1 MALLHYTNTM
11 LGGPHTMKTA
21 FGRRGGSTGYW
32 ALLPALMLVATAA
45 HGETATIGESD
56 TLQEIIVTAQKRTE
70 DVQQV
75 PIAITAISSDTLQ
88 QRGVT
93 SLSQLSN
100 IAPNVSLD
108 AGTPF
113 SGSDTVLSAY
123 IRGIGQDDFAF
134 NLDPGVG
141 VYVDGVYLARS
152 VGANTSMLDVD
163 RVEILK
169 GPQGTLFGRN
179 SIGGAISIVTREPGN
194 EFSAKGEVTTGSFDR
209 FDTKLSFD
217 VPLISD
223 KLLSTISFS
232 SQQQQGYQRVIPYVQ
247 SNVNGSAG
255 IPDCT
260 TPTCPYIVD
269 SLQQF
274 PAAGYQSAS
283 TLGGTGKW
291 SARTKVVLHAAD
303 DIKFTVTGD
312 YLHVDQSA
320 SPNTALAINSPQLGA
335 GGLSGISNLC
345 LLGPAGPL
353 VGPPGGQIPLAL
365 AAFNALCTSTRGGLS
380 PTPTPMPISAPLYG
394 LNADGNPYNN
404 YLPYDSRFQTN
415 NIDTTYA
422 NGNNF
427 SKLQNWG
434 VGSTLD
440 WSLTHDMN
448 LKWINAY
455 RHMHWDTGMD
465 LDGSPEQILSTSF
478 DMVQNQT
485 SEELQLNGV
494 TFSDRLNYAVGA
506 YYFQESGQLHDFV
519 TFPMGILMIDG
530 PNSLATRA
538 EALYAHLNFKLTDQ
552 ISLTAGGRQTW
563 EHKEF
568 QGYQTDDNGLSYKI
582 SGCTNPTGP
591 NTLGA
596 PPTLT
601 CQQALGFPVPGEPY
615 TYYPRAPGGHFTQNF
630 NNFSPTFGADF
641 HITPDMMLYASYSQG
656 FKTGSWTT
664 RLSNPHPTYDSS
676 LHFNPEFAKSEELG
690 FKSEWLEHRVRLNLA
705 AFHTK
710 YDNIQLNSQI
720 GISPTVVNAGNAT
733 IYGGELEAQALLGGG
748 LSLNLSAGY
757 THAAYDTLNNVGD
770 NGYSLTLNSCP
781 ERDPSSPAP
790 PPLVNGKPNP
800 AAQVQNGVC
809 ELPKTPKFKSNVG
822 PQFIL
827 YLPNAAALQFNADW
841 TYVTQEFND
850 IGNTWQLARP
860 SMSLLNASATYR
872 AATGV
877 WELAVGGTNITDKRY
892 VVSGQNQGGVA
903 VIDASYN
910 APAEWYVTF
919 RFHPSFGAAGK

>member
-1 MALLHYTNTM
+1 
-11 LGGPHTMKTA
+11 MKTV
-21 FGRRGGSTGYW
+21 FGRRGGSTKYW
-32 ALLPALMLVATAA
+32 TMLPALMLVATAV
-45 HGETATIGESD
+45 HGESATVGEPD
-56 TLQEIIVTAQKRTE
+56 QLQEIIVTAQKRTE

-75 PIAITAISSDTLQ
+75 PIAITAISGDTLQ

-93 SLSQLSN
+93 SLSDLSN

-179 SIGGAISIVTREPGN
+179 SIGGAISIVTRDPGN
-194 EFSAKGEVTTGSFDR
+194 EFTAKGEVTTGSRDR

-223 KLLSTISFS
+223 RLLSTISFS
-232 SQQQQGYQRVIPYVQ
+232 SQKQEGYQRVIPYVQ
-247 SNVNGSAG
+247 NNPGGTGAG

-269 SLQQF
+269 SAQQF
-274 PAAGYQSAS
+274 PAAGYQTAD
-283 TLGGTGKW
+283 TFGGVGKW
-291 SARTKVVLHAAD
+291 SARTKIVLHATEE
-303 DIKFTVTGD
+303 IKFTVTGD
-312 YLHVDQSA
+312 YLHVNQTASA
-320 SPNTALAINSPQLGA
+320 NTVLAINSPQLGP

-345 LLGPAGPL
+345 VLGAASPVPVTL
-353 VGPPGGQIPLAL
+353 
-365 AAFNALCTSTRGGLS
+365 AFNALCTSPRGGLS

-415 NIDTTYA
+415 NIDTTYG

-440 WSLTHDMN
+440 WSLGHGAN

-455 RHMHWDTGMD
+455 RHLQWDTGMT
-465 LDGSPEQILSTSF
+465 LDGSPEQILRTSF
-478 DMVQNQT
+478 DMGQDQT

-494 TFSDRLNYAVGA
+494 IFSDRLNYAVGA
-506 YYFQESGQLHDFV
+506 YYFQEAGQLHDFV

-530 PNSLATRA
+530 PNSLKTSAD
-538 EALYAHLNFKLTDQ
+538 ALYAHLNFKLTDQ
-552 ISLTAGGRQTW
+552 LSLTAGGRQTW

-568 QGYQTDDNGLSYKI
+568 QGFQTDDNGLTYKI
-582 SGCTNPTGP
+582 SGCNPPGASAA
-591 NTLGA
+591 LIGA
-596 PPTLT
+596 PAFLT

-630 NNFSPTFGADF
+630 NNFSPTFGAEF
-641 HITPDMMLYASYSQG
+641 HFTPDVMVYASYSQG

-690 FKSEWLEHRVRLNLA
+690 IKSELLNHRMRLNLA
-705 AFHTK
+705 GFHTK

-733 IYGGELEAQALLGGG
+733 IYGAELELQALIGGG
-748 LSLNLSAGY
+748 LSVNAAAGY
-757 THAAYDTLNNVGD
+757 THAEYNSLNNVGD
-770 NGYSLTLNSCP
+770 NGYSLTLHSCP
-781 ERDPSSPAP
+781 ERDPNAAAP
-790 PPLVNGKPNP
+790 PKPANA
-800 AAQVQNGVC
+800 AAQEQNGSC
-809 ELPKTPKFKSNVG
+809 ELPKTPKFKGNIG
-822 PQFIL
+822 PQWVVN
-827 YLPNAAALQFNADW
+827 LPNAGALQFNADW
-841 TYVTQEFND
+841 TYVTHEFND
-850 IGNTWQLARP
+850 IGNTWQLERP
-860 SMSLLNASATYR
+860 AMSLVNASGTYR
-872 AATGV
+872 APNGF
-877 WELAVGGTNITDKRY
+877 WELTVGGINITDKRY

-903 VIDASYN
+903 VIDANYN
-910 APAEWYVTF
+910 APAEWYATF
-919 RFHPSFGAAGK
+919 RFHPTFGAK

>member
-1 MALLHYTNTM
+1 
-11 LGGPHTMKTA
+11 MKTA

-32 ALLPALMLVATAA
+32 AMLPALMLVATAA
-45 HGETATIGESD
+45 HGQSATVGESE
-56 TLQEIIVTAQKRTE
+56 TLQEIIVTAQKRVE

-75 PIAITAISSDTLQ
+75 PIAITAINSDTLQ

-100 IAPNVSLD
+100 IAPNVNLD

-141 VYVDGVYLARS
+141 VYVDGVFLARS

-179 SIGGAISIVTREPGN
+179 SIGGAISIVTRDPGT
-194 EFSAKGEVTTGSFDR
+194 EFSAKGEVTTGSFNR

-232 SQQQQGYQRVIPYVQ
+232 SQQQEGWQRVIPYVQ
-247 SNVNGSAG
+247 NNAGGTGAG

-260 TPTCPYIVD
+260 TPTCPYVVD
-269 SLQQF
+269 APQQF

-291 SARTKVVLHAAD
+291 SARTKVVLHATD
-303 DIKFTVTGD
+303 DVKFTVTGD
-312 YLHVDQSA
+312 YQHVDQSA
-320 SPNTALAINSPQLGA
+320 SPNSALAINSPQLAA

-345 LLGPAGPL
+345 LLGVTAPFG
-353 VGPPGGQIPLAL
+353 
-365 AAFNALCTSTRGGLS
+365 ALCTSTRGGLS
-380 PTPTPMPISAPLYG
+380 PTPTAMPISTPLAPGGVG
-394 LNADGNPYNN
+394 LNVDGNPYNN
-404 YLPYDSRFQTN
+404 YLPYDSRFETN
-415 NIDTTYA
+415 NINTTYA

-434 VGSTLD
+434 VASTLD
-440 WSLTHDMN
+440 WTLSPDMN
-448 LKWINAY
+448 VKWINAY
-455 RHMHWDTGMD
+455 RHLKWDTGMD
-465 LDGSPEQILSTSF
+465 LDGSPEAILGTSF

-506 YYFQESGQLHDFV
+506 YYFQEAGELHDFV

-530 PNSLATRA
+530 PNSLATKA
-538 EALYAHLNFKLTDQ
+538 EALYAHLNFKVTDWF
-552 ISLTAGGRQTW
+552 SLTAGGRQTW

-582 SGCTNPTGP
+582 SGCVDPTGP

-596 PPTLT
+596 PAALT
-601 CQQALGFPVPGEPY
+601 CQQVLGFPVPGEPY
-615 TYYPRAPGGHFTQNF
+615 TYYPRAPDGHFTQNF
-630 NNFSPTFGADF
+630 KNFSPTFGADF

-664 RLSNPHPTYDSS
+664 RLSNPHPTYDSA
-676 LHFNPEFAKSEELG
+676 LHFSPEFAKSEELG
-690 FKSEWLEHRVRLNLA
+690 FKSELLEHRVRLNMA

-733 IYGGELEAQALLGGG
+733 IYGGEIEMQALLGAG
-748 LSLNLSAGY
+748 LSINASAGY
-757 THAAYDTLNNVGD
+757 THAQYDTLNNVGD
-770 NGYSLTLNSCP
+770 NGYFLTKGSCP
-781 ERDPSSPAP
+781 ERDPNSGAP
-790 PPLVNGKPNP
+790 TGN
-800 AAQVQNGVC
+800 AATQVQNGVC
-809 ELPKTPKFKSNVG
+809 ELPKTPRFKSNVG
-822 PQFIL
+822 PQ
-827 YLPNAAALQFNADW
+827 YVMSLPNSGALQFNADW
-841 TYVTQEFND
+841 TYVTHEFND
-850 IGNTWQLARP
+850 IGNTWQLERP
-860 SMSLLNASATYR
+860 SMSLINASGTYR
-872 AATGV
+872 APSGY
-877 WELAVGGTNITDKRY
+877 WELSVGGVNITDKRY

-903 VIDASYN
+903 VIDASYD

-919 RFHPSFGAAGK
+919 RFHPTFGSAAK

>member
-1 MALLHYTNTM
+1 
-11 LGGPHTMKTA
+11 MKTA
-21 FGRRGGSTGYW
+21 FGRSGGSTGYW

-45 HGETATIGESD
+45 HGQSATIGEPD
-56 TLQEIIVTAQKRTE
+56 QLQEIIVTAEKRTE

-75 PIAITAISSDTLQ
+75 PIAITAINSDTLQ

-100 IAPNVSLD
+100 IAPNVNLD

-141 VYVDGVYLARS
+141 VYVDGVFLARS

-179 SIGGAISIVTREPGN
+179 SIGGAISIVTRDPGN
-194 EFSAKGEVTTGSFDR
+194 EFTAKGEVTTGSRDR

-217 VPLISD
+217 VPLVPD

-232 SQQQQGYQRVIPYVQ
+232 SQKQEGYQHVIPYVQ
-247 SNVNGSAG
+247 YGGASHSGTPDTA

-269 SLQQF
+269 APQQF
-274 PAAGYQSAS
+274 PAAGYQSGS
-283 TLGGTGKW
+283 TLGGDDKW
-291 SARTKVVLHAAD
+291 SARTKVVLHATD
-303 DIKFTVTGD
+303 DLKFTVTGD
-312 YLHVDQSA
+312 YQHVDQSA
-320 SPNTALAINSPQLGA
+320 SPNTVLSINSPQLAA
-335 GGLSGISNLC
+335 GGLSGLSNAC
-345 LLGPAGPL
+345 LLGPASAPIPG
-353 VGPPGGQIPLAL
+353 GPPGVPF
-365 AAFNALCTSTRGGLS
+365 AFLLGPLCTQPRGGLS
-380 PTPTPMPISAPLYG
+380 PTPTPMPTSAPLFG

-422 NGNNF
+422 TGNNF

-434 VGSTLD
+434 AASTLD
-440 WSLTHDMN
+440 WSLSPDMS

-478 DMVQNQT
+478 DMLQNQT

-494 TFSDRLNYAVGA
+494 TFGDRLNYAVGA
-506 YYFQESGQLHDFV
+506 YYFQESGFLHDFV

-530 PNSLATRA
+530 PNSLATKA
-538 EALYAHLNFKLTDQ
+538 EALYAHLNFKLTDHWS
-552 ISLTAGGRQTW
+552 ITAGGRQTW

-568 QGYQTDDNGLSYKI
+568 QGYQTDDNGLAYKS
-582 SGCTNPTGP
+582 SGCFPTSFV
-591 NTLGA
+591 
-596 PPTLT
+596 PPTFPLT
-601 CQQALGFPVPGEPY
+601 PGSPANTAGLNCQQLLGFPVPGEPY

-630 NNFSPTFGADF
+630 TKMTPTFGLDF
-641 HITPDMMLYASYSQG
+641 HITSDMMLYASYSQG

-676 LHFNPEFAKSEELG
+676 LHFDPETADAVELG
-690 FKSEWLEHRVRLNLA
+690 FKSELLEHRVRLNLA

-733 IYGGELEAQALLGGG
+733 IYGAEAELQAVLGGG
-748 LSLNLSAGY
+748 LSVNASAGY
-757 THAAYDTLNNVGD
+757 THAAYDSLNNVGD
-770 NGYSLTLNSCP
+770 NGYALTLHSCP
-781 ERDPSSPAP
+781 ERDPNAAAP
-790 PPLVNGKPNP
+790 TGNG
-800 AAQVQNGVC
+800 ATQEQNGVC
-809 ELPKTPKFKSNVG
+809 ELPKTPKFKSNLG
-822 PQFIL
+822 PQYVFN
-827 YLPNAAALQFNADW
+827 LPNAAALQFNADW
-841 TYVTQEFND
+841 TYVTHEFND
-850 IGNTWQLARP
+850 IGNTWQLERP
-860 SMSLLNASATYR
+860 AMSLVNASGTYR
-872 AATGV
+872 APSGS
-877 WELAVGGTNITDKRY
+877 WELAVGGINITDKRY

-919 RFHPSFGAAGK
+919 RFHPTFGAAAK